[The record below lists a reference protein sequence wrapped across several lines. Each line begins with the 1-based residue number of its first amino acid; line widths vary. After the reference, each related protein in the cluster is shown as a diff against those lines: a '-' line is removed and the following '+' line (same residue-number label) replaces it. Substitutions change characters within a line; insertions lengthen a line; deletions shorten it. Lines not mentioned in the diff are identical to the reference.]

1 MAVAER
7 ELVDVNSV
15 RRQIT
20 MQLRNEL
27 GIDAMLEKML
37 AYPEQLRQHQEAAAA
52 ARRAVEE
59 ARGELQLQESILMAE
74 IVSATDPKTGKALF
88 SNDAARRAELEK
100 RKSTSADYQA
110 AAKKLADAEEA
121 LRSAELEVE
130 QLKNEFSAIRHAV
143 DMQREVFAALTR

>member
-1 MAVAER
+1 MAVSLRDVTDIRRQVVLDILEER
-7 ELVDVNSV
+7 GIDELV
-15 RRQIT
+15 
-20 MQLRNEL
+20 
-27 GIDAMLEKML
+27 AKML
-37 AYPEQLRQHQEAAAA
+37 AYPAEIRRHQEAAAV

-130 QLKNEFSAIRHAV
+130 QLKHEFSAVRHAV